1 MDRKEMQNTRL
12 YLLAAFLVLALV
24 VYLFVLYD
32 VQVIHYEDYADQ
44 AIRSIV
50 RREKVEASRGIITD
64 RNGKP
69 LVSNRSTYD
78 LTFDATLLSP
88 KDDSNEAILRLVQL
102 CQEKGVAWSDSLP
115 ISRLSPY
122 SYTVDQMDSQQ
133 KRHFLAYLKSLKP
146 CEEALGQYLL
156 RHPDLV
162 STPEPEP
169 EEGEE
174 PVSEEAL
181 TPEKRAA
188 DLLERL
194 TAADLTA
201 DLLTDSGI
209 TPAKLMD
216 VMRKELD
223 IPEDYTLTQVRM
235 VLGVQYELS
244 FRKLVDYEAYVLAE
258 DIDTPFISVL
268 SDGNYAGAKVTLSSV
283 REYET
288 SNAAHILGYVGKI
301 GIEDDFPSLKEK
313 GYDYDDWIGKDGA
326 ELAFEEYLK
335 GKDG

>member
-133 KRHFLAYLKSLKP
+133 RRPWDSICSVIRIWSPPRSPNPRRVRNLSPRKPLPRRSGRRICLSGSLP
-146 CEEALGQYLL
+146 
-156 RHPDLV
+156 P
-162 STPEPEP
+162 
-169 EEGEE
+169 
-174 PVSEEAL
+174 
-181 TPEKRAA
+181 
-188 DLLERL
+188 
-194 TAADLTA
+194 
-201 DLLTDSGI
+201 I
-209 TPAKLMD
+209 
-216 VMRKELD
+216 
-223 IPEDYTLTQVRM
+223 
-235 VLGVQYELS
+235 
-244 FRKLVDYEAYVLAE
+244 
-258 DIDTPFISVL
+258 
-268 SDGNYAGAKVTLSSV
+268 
-283 REYET
+283 
-288 SNAAHILGYVGKI
+288 
-301 GIEDDFPSLKEK
+301 
-313 GYDYDDWIGKDGA
+313 
-326 ELAFEEYLK
+326 
-335 GKDG
+335 

>member
-169 EEGEE
+169 EIG
-174 PVSEEAL
+174 
-181 TPEKRAA
+181 RAH
-188 DLLERL
+188 
-194 TAADLTA
+194 
-201 DLLTDSGI
+201 
-209 TPAKLMD
+209 
-216 VMRKELD
+216 V
-223 IPEDYTLTQVRM
+223 
-235 VLGVQYELS
+235 
-244 FRKLVDYEAYVLAE
+244 
-258 DIDTPFISVL
+258 
-268 SDGNYAGAKVTLSSV
+268 
-283 REYET
+283 
-288 SNAAHILGYVGKI
+288 
-301 GIEDDFPSLKEK
+301 
-313 GYDYDDWIGKDGA
+313 
-326 ELAFEEYLK
+326 
-335 GKDG
+335 